1 MVKYISLNDL
11 TIVGI
16 LLVLLHL
23 VFIVRAM
30 VRPEREPASRV
41 AWLLVLLLAPIV
53 GVIAYLM
60 LGETNVGVARRKA
73 EREAMARLPAAGS
86 IGAPFTSDNSDTSAT
101 PASPLFA
108 LAGSID
114 GYRATEGN
122 AVSMPADSDAVMD
135 GIVADIDAATQQVH
149 CAIYIWLDDNNGT
162 KLMEALKR
170 AAQRGVTCRVMADAF
185 GSRALRRSPHW
196 QAMRDAGINLV
207 ASLRINTRW
216 IIPIGSRVDL
226 RDHRKIIA
234 IDGRLTWCGSQNAA
248 DAAFRVKPKFAPWV
262 DTMARFVGPVA
273 AQMDHLFAS
282 SWTAETGEDL
292 TLLPAC
298 QPQPAGSARA
308 IVVGTGPT
316 ARHHAMSEIFV
327 ALIYSA
333 RRELI
338 ITTPYFVPDDAMMDA
353 LRACARRGVPTTMIL
368 PKRNDSQFVGL
379 TSRSHYASLLGAGV
393 RILEFRPGLL
403 HAKTM
408 TVDGE
413 HGMIGSANM
422 DLRSFDLNY
431 ENNILFEDRAFAEI
445 LRDRQLHFATQADE
459 VKLEQV
465 RQWSVWD
472 RFWANAAA
480 MLSPLL

>member
-1 MVKYISLNDL
+1 MIDYISFTDP
-11 TIVGI
+11 TVIGT

-23 VFIVRAM
+23 FFIVRAM
-30 VRPEREPASRV
+30 VRPDREPASRV

-73 EREAMARLPAAGS
+73 EREAIARLPAAGG
-86 IGAPFTSDNSDTSAT
+86 IGAPFTAAPDAPGT

-114 GYRATEGN
+114 GYRPTAGN
-122 AVSMPADSDAVMD
+122 AVTLPADAAAVMA
-135 GIVADIDAATQQVH
+135 GIVADIDAATTRVH
-149 CAIYIWLDDNNGT
+149 CALYIWLDDHNGT
-162 KLMEALKR
+162 RLIEALKR
-170 AAQRGVTCRVMADAF
+170 AAGRGVICRVMADAF
-185 GSRALRRSPHW
+185 GSRGLRRTPHW
-196 QAMRDAGINLV
+196 QEMQDAGVHLV

-216 IIPIGSRVDL
+216 ILPIGRRVDL
-226 RDHRKIIA
+226 RDHRKIIVV
-234 IDGRLTWCGSQNAA
+234 DGRLTWCGSQNAA
-248 DAAFRVKPKFAPWV
+248 DAAFRIKPKFAPWV
-262 DTMARFVGPVA
+262 DTMARFAGPVA

-292 TLLPAC
+292 ALLPAQ
-298 QPQPAGSARA
+298 QPQPAGTTRA

-316 ARHHAMSEIFV
+316 ARRHAMSEIFV

-333 RRELI
+333 QRELI
-338 ITTPYFVPDDAMMDA
+338 ITTPYFVPDDGMMDA
-353 LRACARRGVPTTMIL
+353 LRACARRGVTTTMLL
-368 PKRNDSQFVGL
+368 PQRNDSRFVGL
-379 TSRSHYASLLGAGV
+379 TSRSCYASLLGAGV

-403 HAKTM
+403 HAKTL
-408 TVDGE
+408 TVDGA

>member
-1 MVKYISLNDL
+1 MIDYISFTDP
-11 TIVGI
+11 TVVGT

-30 VRPEREPASRV
+30 VRPDREPASRV

-53 GVIAYLM
+53 GVAAYLM

-73 EREAMARLPAAGS
+73 EREAMARLPAAAG
-86 IGAPFTSDNSDTSAT
+86 IGAPYTSDASAT
-101 PASPLFA
+101 PAGPLFA

-114 GYRATEGN
+114 GYRPTIGN
-122 AVSMPADSDAVMD
+122 AISLPPDADAVMA
-135 GIVADIDAATQQVH
+135 GIVADIDAATVQVH
-149 CAIYIWLDDNNGT
+149 CALYIWLDDHNGT
-162 KLMEALKR
+162 KLIDALKR
-170 AAQRGVTCRVMADAF
+170 AAARGITCRVMADAF
-185 GSRALRRSPHW
+185 GSRGLRRSPHW
-196 QAMRDAGINLV
+196 QEMRDAGVHLV

-216 IIPIGSRVDL
+216 IIPVGRRVDL
-226 RDHRKIIA
+226 RDHRKIVV

-248 DAAFRVKPKFAPWV
+248 DAAFRIKPKFAPWV
-262 DTMARFVGPVA
+262 DTMTRFDGPVA
-273 AQMDHLFAS
+273 AQMAHLFAS

-292 TLLPAC
+292 TLLPAHE
-298 QPQPAGSARA
+298 PQPEGSARA

-316 ARHHAMSEIFV
+316 ARRHAMSEIFV

-338 ITTPYFVPDDAMMDA
+338 VTTPYFVPDDGMMDA
-353 LRACARRGVPTTMIL
+353 LRACARRGVRTTMIL
-368 PKRNDSQFVGL
+368 PQRNDSRFVGL

-403 HAKTM
+403 HAKTV

-431 ENNILFEDRAFAEI
+431 ENNILFEDAAFTAT
-445 LRDRQLHFATQADE
+445 LRDRQLHFAAQSDE
-459 VKLEQV
+459 VRLADV
-465 RQWSVWD
+465 RQWSVWR
-472 RFWANAAA
+472 RFWTNAAA